1 MTEFWNRDSILRRWS
16 ISMFTNANA
25 HTTAN
30 SFRVKPPEWS
40 LSTWRTKI
48 SKIWSFMEIPNRL
61 RIRLHSSKLTFPSLF
76 VSNWLNTYSWAVH
89 TKSYTN
95 NAIWGHIIVGC
106 EKRQEV
112 IFQRVLLTNLLSN
125 RIDPQCNIRNLVL
138 HRMEVVVVI
147 IKNFGTN
154 GAIPRRHIH
163 RIVSKRW
170 FSCLPNWAKY
180 TQVPAR

>member
-16 ISMFTNANA
+16 ISTSTNTNA

-89 TKSYTN
+89 AKSYTN

-112 IFQRVLLTNLLSN
+112 VFQRVLLTNLLSD

-147 IKNFGTN
+147 IENFSTN
-154 GAIPRRHIH
+154 RTIPRRHIDCE
-163 RIVSKRW
+163 IGKRR
-170 FSCLPNWAKY
+170 FSSLPNWEKC
-180 TQVPAR
+180 THLPAM